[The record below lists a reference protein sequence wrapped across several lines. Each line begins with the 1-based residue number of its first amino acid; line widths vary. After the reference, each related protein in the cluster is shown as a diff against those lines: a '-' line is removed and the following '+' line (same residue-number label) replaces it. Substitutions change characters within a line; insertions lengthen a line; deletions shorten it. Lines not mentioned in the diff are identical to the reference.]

1 MNRSGTDP
9 EMPRVDDA
17 GAGVF
22 GEGDR
27 LYAAMLADIAAAE
40 RHIRLESY
48 IFAGDTV
55 GWRFA
60 EALAERARA
69 GVTVQVHV
77 DSAGALWQG
86 TARLF
91 RYLGEHGVDTRWFH
105 RWRWRRPWRYNR
117 RNHRKL
123 LVVDGTTVYV
133 GGFNLHRESS
143 QAAYGD
149 RRWRDVHVRVD
160 GALGADAARLFDDLW
175 RARRHTMAPPWRGDL
190 RLVPNANGHC
200 RRELHCLYLDA
211 LRGAERSI
219 DIVTPYFVP
228 DHHLRDALAAAA
240 RRGVAVRVL
249 LPARSDNPLT
259 ELAARALAAPLLAAG
274 VRFFEYLP
282 RMLHGKLMLVDDCWA
297 TVGSANVDYR
307 SFFINQELNLVCREP
322 AVCARL
328 AGIAA
333 VDFADSRL
341 MARSASNPLGPRA
354 VAQGISQRLRRWL

>member
-1 MNRSGTDP
+1 MNPSCVDSGEP
-9 EMPRVDDA
+9 GVDA
-17 GAGVF
+17 GARVF

-27 LYAAMLADIAAAE
+27 LYAAMLADIAAAQ

-48 IFAGDTV
+48 IFASDAV

-69 GVTVQVHV
+69 GVVVQVHV

-91 RYLGEHGVDTRWFH
+91 RYLDDHGVDTRWFH

-123 LVVDGTTVYV
+123 LVVDGATVYV

-143 QAAYGD
+143 QAVYGD
-149 RRWRDVHVRVD
+149 RRWRDVHVRIAS
-160 GALGADAARLFDDLW
+160 ALGADAARLFDELW
-175 RARRHTMAPPWRGDL
+175 HARRRTMAPPWRGAL

-228 DHHLRDALAAAA
+228 DHHLREALAAAA

-249 LPARSDNPLT
+249 LPARSDNLLT
-259 ELAARALAAPLLAAG
+259 ELAARALAGPLLAAG

-307 SFFINQELNLVCREP
+307 SFFINQELNLVCRE
-322 AVCARL
+322 ASVCARL
-328 AGIAA
+328 ARLAA
-333 VDFADSRL
+333 ADFAASRRL
-341 MARSASNPLGPRA
+341 SPSASDSLGPRA
-354 VAQGISQRLRRWL
+354 LAQWISRRLRRWL